1 MEKNTR
7 CGNPVLV
14 EALDRLYGSDQEKQK
29 IDMRDSDDVEKFL
42 KKMDD
47 WRKKSDSANMTFK

>member
-1 MEKNTR
+1 MEKDKKF
-7 CGNPVLV
+7 GNPILI

-42 KKMDD
+42 KKIEE
-47 WRKKSDSANMTFK
+47 WRKKSDNANMTFK